1 LDAGTRFPGK
11 LNPQRY
17 IFSVMIGSR
26 EAIAAEDE
34 ATWVR

>member
-1 LDAGTRFPGK
+1 MLGRVFREK